1 MSALAQDSTTDIR
14 LIFWSYTDYANC
26 AASDFSYSMASADS
40 DGIVSISAATTGT
53 MALNFL
59 DPTLTTNAFKEQFTF

>member
-1 MSALAQDSTTDIR
+1 MAL
-14 LIFWSYTDYANC
+14 
-26 AASDFSYSMASADS
+26 ADS